1 MHYVVPGFAG
11 GSRSGYPSFL
21 GGWDVSWDGPPLIL
35 TFMTDVSPLSEDERR
50 AQVVEGVRQHNSAK
64 IYDLIAQLEP
74 HALGFAGPINPGVVR
89 AYLEALKALGQ
100 LWRVFDKPE
109 AVEAV
114 ADQVPELAASAARV
128 EVLRMLES
136 MAHKSGSDEPPAA

>member
-1 MHYVVPGFAG
+1 MRCALRSTGLPRLLGLLAG
-11 GSRSGYPSFL
+11 TNAR
-21 GGWDVSWDGPPLIL
+21 IL
-35 TFMTDVSPLSEDERR
+35 TFMSDLSPLDEVAQRR
-50 AQVVEGVRQHNSAK
+50 ALAEQVRQHNSSK

-109 AVEAV
+109 VEVVEAV
-114 ADQVPELAASAARV
+114 DTAEITAAAARA
-128 EVLRMLES
+128 EVVKMLES
-136 MAHKSGSDEPPAA
+136 MAHKAGSDEPPIS